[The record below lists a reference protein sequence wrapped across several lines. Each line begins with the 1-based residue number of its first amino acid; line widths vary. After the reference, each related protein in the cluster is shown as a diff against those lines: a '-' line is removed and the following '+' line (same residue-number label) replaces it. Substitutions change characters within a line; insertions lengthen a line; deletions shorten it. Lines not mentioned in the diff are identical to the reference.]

1 MKNVNLFIVK
11 RIIENMNISDEAFAV
26 WCGLRSIME
35 KDEAEYFVTYNRI
48 ACTLFNRAPNRTELN
63 SVKSGFNELI
73 NHEYIKII
81 YSCNKTEH
89 MTDLSAL
96 YFDGKEF
103 FSDITLEEMHQIMN
117 IDGKYDKYKL
127 LRYFACQVGSFNRS
141 ESMGEYKGKI
151 GGMALEYF
159 ERLIPINKSTVITFN
174 RLLEENHLLF
184 VIRHKDFYQGYNSSG
199 NSTVKEIPNTY
210 SRWKDRELAK
220 KFVEELHGYK
230 YYENMKN
237 VRTNAANQKR
247 SLGQKLYCLITY
259 GTKYD
264 DNTLEELRNYAEE
277 KNDRLKREY
286 NDELDKG
293 YTPEEPNY
301 IDISVFGAAS

>member
-1 MKNVNLFIVK
+1 
-11 RIIENMNISDEAFAV
+11 MNISDEAFAV

>member
-1 MKNVNLFIVK
+1 
-11 RIIENMNISDEAFAV
+11 MNISDEAFAV
-26 WCGLRSIME
+26 WCGLRSIMG

-48 ACTLFNRAPNRTELN
+48 ACVLFNRAPNRTELN

-73 NHEYIKII
+73 NHKYIKII

-117 IDGKYDKYKL
+117 INGKYDKYKL

-141 ESMGEYKGKI
+141 ENMGEYKGKI

-199 NSTVKEIPNTY
+199 NSIVKEIPNTY

-220 KFVEELHGYK
+220 KFAEELHGYK

-301 IDISVFGAAS
+301 IDMSVFGAAS